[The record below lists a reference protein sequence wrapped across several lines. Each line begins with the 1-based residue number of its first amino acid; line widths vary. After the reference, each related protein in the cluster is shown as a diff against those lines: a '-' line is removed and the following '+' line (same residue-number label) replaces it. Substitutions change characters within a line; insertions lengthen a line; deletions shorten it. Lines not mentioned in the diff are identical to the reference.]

1 MIEARAE
8 AVLGLGVSSATSL
21 SGGDICEARRVVLAG
36 GRVAFA
42 KHLADPP
49 PGFFASEASG
59 LGWLG
64 EAGAPPVPSVLG
76 VAEDLLVLSWIEPGS
91 PTTDGAERF
100 GRALARLHRTGAPA
114 FGASWPGFAGRLPLD
129 NTSAGRWPQFFAEQ
143 RVRPYLR
150 SARDGGGIGAGDT
163 RAIAAVLDRIEELG
177 GPPEPPSRLHGDLW
191 SGNLHWDAKGTAWL
205 IDPAAHG
212 GHRESDLAMLAL
224 FGAPHLDRIL
234 AAYEEEHPLAEGWE
248 ERRALHQLHPL
259 LVHAT
264 LFGGGYGAAAG
275 RAARRLA

>member
-1 MIEARAE
+1 MTDDQAE
-8 AVLGLGVSSATSL
+8 AVLGVGVSRATPL
-21 SGGDICEARRVVLAG
+21 GGGDICEARRLVLAD
-36 GRVAFA
+36 GRVVFA

-59 LGWLG
+59 LRWLG
-64 EAGAPPVPSVLG
+64 EAGAVPVPSVAG
-76 VAEDLLVLSWIEPGS
+76 VAEDVLVLSWVEPGS
-91 PTTDGAERF
+91 PTAEGAERF
-100 GRALARLHRTGAPA
+100 GRSLARLHGAGAPA
-114 FGASWPGFAGRLPLD
+114 FGAAWQGFVGPLAMDNTPADGWPG
-129 NTSAGRWPQFFAEQ
+129 FFAEQ

-150 SARDGGGIGAGDT
+150 SAIDRGGIGAGD
-163 RAIAAVLDRIEELG
+163 AQAVEAVLDRIEELG

-191 SGNLHWDAKGTAWL
+191 SGNLHWDASGTGWL

-234 AAYEEEHPLAEGWE
+234 AAYREEHPLAGGWE
-248 ERRALHQLHPL
+248 ERQPLHQLHPL